1 MALLAYERARHNH
14 SVLVIKRKSSPGDE
28 QQACQLAVTDDE
40 TGKRLDLLV
49 ADHDAGEGM
58 TRSRIQQLISSGHIR
73 VNGLV
78 KKSGYRVQK
87 GDEISIHLPPP
98 RPSTLAAEEIF
109 FEIIHEDND
118 ILVISKPPGL
128 VVHPAQGHG
137 DGTLVHGLLYHCQDL
152 SGIGGELRPGIV
164 HRLDKDTSGIMI
176 VAKNDFSH
184 HRLVDAFK
192 RREMEK
198 IYHALLA
205 GVPPSRE
212 GRLVTAIGR
221 HPVNRKKM
229 AVLPEGGREAVTI
242 WEVLG
247 DYNQYSYVRVRLETG
262 RTHQIRV
269 HMAHL
274 GCPVAG
280 DPLYGRKRLPWDIVI
295 SRQCLHS
302 STLTLNHP
310 RTGERLTFSAPLWPD
325 MVEVLEKIRVLAK
338 ADG

>member
-1 MALLAYERARHNH
+1 M
-14 SVLVIKRKSSPGDE
+14 VITQKPPHGDE
-28 QQACQLAVTDDE
+28 HASQFAVTADV

-49 ADHDAGEGM
+49 ADNETGAGM
-58 TRSRIQQLISSGHIR
+58 TRSRIQQLIRSGHIR

-78 KKSGYRVQK
+78 RKSGYRVQK
-87 GDEISIHLPPP
+87 GDEITIDPPPP

-137 DGTLVHGLLYHCQDL
+137 VGTLVHGLLYHCQDL

-184 HRLVDAFK
+184 HRLVDSFK
-192 RREMEK
+192 SREMEK
-198 IYHALLA
+198 IYHAILA
-205 GVPPSRE
+205 GVPPSRG

-229 AVLPEGGREAVTI
+229 AVLQEGGREAVTL

-247 DYNQYSYVRVRLETG
+247 GYNHYSYVRVRLETG

-280 DPLYGRKRLPWDIVI
+280 DPLYGRKRLPWDIAI

-302 STLTLNHP
+302 TTLTFNHP

-325 MVEVLEKIRVLAK
+325 MVQVLEKIQALAK